1 MKKTIFAIFMLAS
14 FSILTSCG
22 GSTKDKKNDEE
33 KKDSVVAEKKEIV
46 KDYKYFEAIS
56 KELKLEG
63 LELSSA
69 NKYSDSSSK
78 SFSYGFYIKDTK
90 EKGADKIIIKAG
102 SVARLGNKSD
112 VVTASLDDFKKVQ
125 TSAYKDNK
133 GVTVSDFKEWKKD
146 ENVFYYFTIKGISD
160 QMGGQKNYNQ
170 LFARYIFGDVYLDI
184 IVNVYDNKAE
194 LTKAEQILT
203 KAMEYIVK

>member
-22 GSTKDKKNDEE
+22 GSNKDNKKDEE
-33 KKDSVVAEKKEIV
+33 KKDSVVTEKKETV
-46 KDYKYFEAIS
+46 KDFKYFEGIS
-56 KELKLEG
+56 KDLKLDG

-78 SFSYGFYIKDTK
+78 SFSYGYYIKDTK

-112 VVTASLDDFKKVQ
+112 VVVASLADFEKVQ
-125 TSAYKDNK
+125 IAAYKGTK
-133 GVTVSDFKEWKKD
+133 GVTVSGFKEWKKE
-146 ENVFYYFTIKGISD
+146 ENVFYYFTIKGTSD

-170 LFARYIFGDVYLDI
+170 LFARYIKDDVYLDI
-184 IVNVYDNKAE
+184 LINIYDNKVDLA
-194 LTKAEQILT
+194 KAEQILI